1 MHTEWEVLH
10 PLTVKFEMRNND
22 TEQTTKYDSREK
34 VIVHVGIWGIVVNF
48 VYAIFKGII
57 GLASGSIA
65 IFLDA
70 INNLSDAISS
80 IIAVGGTKLAMKPA
94 DKFHPFGHGRIEY
107 VSAMAIAVLIVVV
120 GIMSFVSAVGKIIH
134 PTETHYTTTM
144 LLIMA
149 TGVIAKLWLGIYT
162 INAGK
167 RENSDSLSGSG
178 TENLFDAIITF
189 ATIVSALILMIWDI
203 DLD

>member
-1 MHTEWEVLH
+1 
-10 PLTVKFEMRNND
+10 MRNND

-65 IFLDA
+65 KFLDA

-134 PTETHYTTTM
+134 PTETHIQPPCFLSWLRE
-144 LLIMA
+144 LLPSYGSESTPQMP
-149 TGVIAKLWLGIYT
+149 G
-162 INAGK
+162 NA
-167 RENSDSLSGSG
+167 RIP
-178 TENLFDAIITF
+178 TR
-189 ATIVSALILMIWDI
+189 
-203 DLD
+203 

>member
-1 MHTEWEVLH
+1 
-10 PLTVKFEMRNND
+10 MRNND

-107 VSAMAIAVLIVVV
+107 VSAMAMALSSSFTPQVVV
-120 GIMSFVSAVGKIIH
+120 FAKATLPKV
-134 PTETHYTTTM
+134 TTKH
-144 LLIMA
+144 A
-149 TGVIAKLWLGIYT
+149 TWVLA
-162 INAGK
+162 
-167 RENSDSLSGSG
+167 E
-178 TENLFDAIITF
+178 
-189 ATIVSALILMIWDI
+189 
-203 DLD
+203 